1 MVNYSLTDLKYLEDL
16 DYTEIKEILSPTDK
30 FKIQDYNVFKINV
43 SPGDKT
49 MYLYRHNDDK
59 YLKLPDY
66 TSVWHSNNFK
76 EFFEYKTKIFSRD
89 GSGRFFEDY
98 NQYTI
103 TKISGAKVDNGPEPE
118 IDQQGGNANKHKV
131 DIKHL
136 RKLLKNKNITDKQK
150 EQYLKKIDNIKIKI
164 QTNKDKINK
173 CKEHIKNLQKTLKN
187 KQITEKQ
194 KQQCHHKISNYK
206 IKIEELK

>member
-1 MVNYSLTDLKYLEDL
+1 M
-16 DYTEIKEILSPTDK
+16 
-30 FKIQDYNVFKINV
+30 
-43 SPGDKT
+43 
-49 MYLYRHNDDK
+49 
-59 YLKLPDY
+59 KLPDY
-66 TSVWHSNNFK
+66 TSVLYKDNFEK
-76 EFFEYKTKIFSRD
+76 IFEYQTKIFSRD
-89 GSGRFFEDY
+89 NSGRFFEGST
-98 NQYTI
+98 QYTI
-103 TKISGAKVDNGPEPE
+103 KTISGATVANGPEPE
-118 IDQQGGNANKHKV
+118 QQGGNANKHKE

-164 QTNKDKINK
+164 QTNKYKINK